1 MKRLLRNPHTP
12 FFLLAFAVMTVL
24 TLPALIQDGMFMDA
38 VLYTS
43 VSHNLSQDIG
53 TCWFPQFSPRNLAI
67 DGVNG
72 FLEQPPLGYWIQS
85 IFFKLFGSSMYVE
98 RFYTWLI
105 MCVSALLLVG
115 IWRSLFEQ
123 KPELKRLSW
132 LPLILWITIPVCFWS
147 FSNNMLENTMGV
159 FILAAVLFA
168 CKAGSGKA
176 EILNMVAAGF
186 FVFLASLTKGIPG
199 FFPIAVPALW
209 WLITRKTTFVSALKQ
224 TTIFVLVPAFIYIV
238 LFMWPESHESLSQ
251 YLFKRAFQRIGEAP
265 NVGSHFYIL
274 FRLFSELLPA
284 MIFVSI
290 IFLIG
295 GIKNIR
301 ANISEHVRLSLFFI
315 SIGFAGSLPLMLTRV
330 QKGFY
335 FVPSLPFF
343 AVGFALLTAPYIYRW
358 MLRIKAGGQLQKILV
373 VFGFLLLASALIFSF
388 MQVGKTRRNT
398 EMLHDVYAIGKVVPL
413 HTTVS
418 VPDFETWNQ
427 WDLQS
432 YFMRYYNI
440 SLDDQTQNRFLLIDR
455 KLHQNTVSGYTRVP
469 LETYRYALYEKNSN

>member
-1 MKRLLRNPHTP
+1 MRNILRNKHTP
-12 FFLLAFAVMTVL
+12 FFLFAFAIMIAL
-24 TLPALIQDGMFMDA
+24 TLPSLIQDGMFMDA

-43 VSHNLSQDIG
+43 VSHNLSQGIG

-85 IFFKLFGSSMYVE
+85 LFFRLFGSSMYVE
-98 RFYTWLI
+98 RFYTFLM
-105 MCVSALLLVG
+105 MCISGGFIVAL
-115 IWRSLFEQ
+115 WRSIYKSNAEI
-123 KPELKRLSW
+123 KGMGW

-159 FILAAVLFA
+159 FILGAVLFA
-168 CKAGSGKA
+168 YKSCCGKTAFLNSVIAG
-176 EILNMVAAGF
+176 L
-186 FVFLASLTKGIPG
+186 FVFLASFTKGIPG
-199 FFPIAVPALW
+199 FFPIVVPALW
-209 WLITRKTTFVSALKQ
+209 WLVTRKSTFGSALKQ
-224 TTIFVLVPAFIYIV
+224 TAVILLVPALVYCALFI
-238 LFMWPESHESLSQ
+238 FPESRESLSQ

-284 MIFVSI
+284 MFFVNVVFI
-290 IFLIG
+290 IG
-295 GIKNIR
+295 GIRNIR
-301 ANISEHVRLSLFFI
+301 AFVSEHLRLSLFFI
-315 SIGFAGSLPLMLTRV
+315 CIGFCGSLPLMLTRV

-343 AVGFALLTAPYIYRW
+343 AIGFAIITAPIICQWISKIRQ
-358 MLRIKAGGQLQKILV
+358 AGRLHKIIIAA
-373 VFGFLLLASALIFSF
+373 GFVLLLSSVFFSL
-388 MQVGKTRRNT
+388 MQIGKTRRNK
-398 EMLHDVYAIGKVVPL
+398 EMLHDVYVIGKVVPS

-432 YFMRYYNI
+432 YFMRYFNI
-440 SLDDQTQNRFLLIDR
+440 SLDDKSLNSFMIVDRQLQREVIPGYVMVGTQTNRYNLYR
-455 KLHQNTVSGYTRVP
+455 KI
-469 LETYRYALYEKNSN
+469 